1 MLSRRLILFIAIPLV
16 CSMVA
21 GGVMLEHFMAKRFE
35 RRMEAEVEMVARALK
50 IPVGH
55 AVKVNREG
63 AIERALESINQI
75 GRVYSA
81 DVYDENGELLATTR
95 GPGEDLD
102 PDQISRLEEAVE
114 HDGRYEQVDGREVYS
129 HFVTLSGLDGRPSG
143 FLQVTRLKSDFRQF
157 VADLRSRAA
166 RYLVG
171 TIVAMLVIVSLG
183 YYGAAGKALSAL
195 QRSIRRVRDG
205 ERDHRADIFGPKE
218 VALIA
223 RSFNEMLDTIAAAE
237 AEIAEQRRQQSA
249 LEEQLR
255 RSERLAALGR
265 LSGGVAHELGTPL
278 STISGRASQALR
290 MRQEVP
296 EVCVRNLEV
305 IERETGR
312 MERIVRELLDF
323 GRMGGGTRRR
333 ISVEALVNTALK
345 AVDDEIQGAGTE
357 VRFDPSREPVNLDVD
372 PARFERAL
380 TNLISN
386 ASQAAGGGEVV
397 IGWCTTDDRRLVL
410 WIDDDGE
417 GIDPVDRQRIFEPF
431 FTTKRA
437 EGGTGLG
444 LSIVHAIVTE
454 HGGTVSAGES
464 DELRGA
470 RMKLVL
476 PLDAPKD
483 LPGPNPNTSSL
494 VQWI

>member
-21 GGVMLEHFMAKRFE
+21 GGMMLEHFMAKRFE

-55 AVKVNREG
+55 AVKDNREG

-81 DVYDENGELLATTR
+81 DVFDEHGELLATTR

-102 PDQISRLEEAVE
+102 PEQISRLEDAVE

-143 FLQVTRLKSDFRQF
+143 FLQVTRLKSDFRLF
-157 VADLRSRAA
+157 ISDLRAKAA

-205 ERDHRADIFGPKE
+205 DREHRADIFGPKE

-278 STISGRASQALR
+278 STILGRASQSLR
-290 MRQEVP
+290 NSEDLP
-296 EVCVRNLEV
+296 DGCVRNLEV
-305 IERETGR
+305 IDRETRR

-323 GRMGGGTRRR
+323 GRMGGGTRRQ
-333 ISVEALVNTALK
+333 ISVEVLVNTAIK
-345 AVDDEIQGAGTE
+345 ATADDVESNGSKIHVDASAEAVHI
-357 VRFDPSREPVNLDVD
+357 DVD

-386 ASQAAGGGEVV
+386 ASQSARGEIA
-397 IGWCTTDDRRLVL
+397 IGWRTTEEKQLVL
-410 WIDDDGE
+410 WVDDDGQ
-417 GIDPVDRQRIFEPF
+417 GIDPGDRQRIFEPF
-431 FTTKRA
+431 YTTKRA
-437 EGGTGLG
+437 DGGTGLG
-444 LSIVHAIVTE
+444 LSIVHAIVAE
-454 HGGTVSAGES
+454 HGGTVVAGAS
-464 DELRGA
+464 PQLGGA
-470 RMKLVL
+470 RMELVL
-476 PLDAPKD
+476 PLEASQEQPVQSPD
-483 LPGPNPNTSSL
+483 TSSL